1 MDGIAAPAVQ
11 SCGRISK
18 TEMLL
23 IIVALATILVVV
35 LARYFVLNAIALR
48 RDLDRRFEDF
58 RVRLERDA
66 NSTLQDLLD
75 TKTSDDS
82 SR

>member
-1 MDGIAAPAVQ
+1 
-11 SCGRISK
+11 
-18 TEMLL
+18 MLL

-48 RDLDRRFEDF
+48 RDVDRRFEDF

>member
-1 MDGIAAPAVQ
+1 
-11 SCGRISK
+11 
-18 TEMLL
+18 MLL